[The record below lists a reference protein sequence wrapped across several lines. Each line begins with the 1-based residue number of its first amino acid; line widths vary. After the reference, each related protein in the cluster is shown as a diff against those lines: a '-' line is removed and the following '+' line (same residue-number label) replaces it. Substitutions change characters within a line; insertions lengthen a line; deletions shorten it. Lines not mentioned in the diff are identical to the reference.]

1 MEQEVKNDG
10 HVIHMSWGNV
20 ASSSSS
26 QDDEHDDS
34 DGLHYDNRPSTRI
47 RAPTFQSSMSIP
59 ASNSRNVSLIRGG
72 GSSVR
77 PSQRSSLN
85 SGFWISLELLL
96 NVVEIIAAVTIIS
109 SSRHEH
115 PQSPLFAWVIG
126 YVIGCGATLPHLYW
140 RFIHRNNH
148 FSQHEVEHFHLGPSQ
163 VSLPESISYITM
175 SPQALEEE
183 RSSFA
188 SILQYRQNS
197 MIVGPRFNAFV
208 DHFKMALDCFFAVW
222 FVVGNVWIFSEH
234 SSEYSAPNLY
244 RLCIVFLALSCIGY
258 AIPFIRFATVCCCFP
273 CVISVLGI
281 REDLRPTRGANSE
294 VVNSLP
300 TYKFRS
306 KRRAD
311 IGNNQEYL
319 FTFGI
324 LSSGS
329 EERIISAE
337 DSACCICLAKY
348 IDNDELRELPCS
360 HFFHKECIDKWLKIN
375 ALCPLCKSEVGDTSS
390 SLLAKISRHCSLRG
404 LGSGINSA
412 RVAL

>member
-10 HVIHMSWGNV
+10 HVIHMSWGDV

-96 NVVEIIAAVTIIS
+96 NVVQIIGAVTILS

-175 SPQALEEE
+175 PPQALEEE

-188 SILQYRQNS
+188 SILQYGQNS

-222 FVVGNVWIFSEH
+222 FVVGNVWIFSEY

-244 RLCIVFLALSCIGY
+244 
-258 AIPFIRFATVCCCFP
+258 
-273 CVISVLGI
+273 

-319 FTFGI
+319 FMFGI

-337 DSACCICLAKY
+337 DSVSFPFPHQ
-348 IDNDELRELPCS
+348 LP
-360 HFFHKECIDKWLKIN
+360 HQF
-375 ALCPLCKSEVGDTSS
+375 AL
-390 SLLAKISRHCSLRG
+390 H
-404 LGSGINSA
+404 
-412 RVAL
+412 

>member
-47 RAPTFQSSMSIP
+47 RAPTFQSSMSMP
-59 ASNSRNVSLIRGG
+59 ASNSRNASLIRGG

-77 PSQRSSLN
+77 PSHRSSLN

-96 NVVEIIAAVTIIS
+96 NVVQIIAAVTILS

-197 MIVGPRFNAFV
+197 MIVGPRFNGFV

-244 RLCIVFLALSCIGY
+244 
-258 AIPFIRFATVCCCFP
+258 
-273 CVISVLGI
+273 

-348 IDNDELRELPCS
+348 VDNDELRELPCS